1 MSTQFW
7 RFFRVVIKWVE
18 WEGRRE
24 GRMGERSRREGSSM
38 YPFLSKEAPVGFK

>member
-18 WEGRRE
+18 WEGRR
-24 GRMGERSRREGSSM
+24 GRVERREGSSM

>member
-18 WEGRRE
+18 WEGRR
-24 GRMGERSRREGSSM
+24 GREERREGSST
-38 YPFLSKEAPVGFK
+38 YPVLSKKAPVGFK

>member
-24 GRMGERSRREGSSM
+24 GRMGERREGLSM
-38 YPFLSKEAPVGFK
+38 YPVLSKEAPVGFK

>member
-18 WEGRRE
+18 WEGRTGKRE
-24 GRMGERSRREGSSM
+24 RREGSSM
-38 YPFLSKEAPVGFK
+38 YPVLSKEAPVGFK